1 MSLTPELVAKLEREG
16 VSKAVIEQ
24 LNEKL
29 ASYGKISEDKMEKIV
44 DRVIKSYKRALVEPG
59 ENVGV
64 VAAQSVGE
72 PGTQMTLRTFHFVGV
87 KELNVTLGLPRLIEI
102 FDARSK
108 PTTPTMIIPIDKKYS
123 KDRDKAFEIAIKLE
137 ELLVD
142 DVVDSSTIDMVNDR
156 IIFELN
162 PNLLRNRGIS
172 LEELKEILESRIK
185 SIEVKIT
192 GSLKKKDE
200 PIYMEVSS
208 KRELN
213 IQQLNKLKER
223 ILKVRLKG
231 IPKIRRTVIRKVE
244 LGNGDYEYVIAT
256 EGSNLK
262 EVMKVEGI
270 DRRRVYTNDIFEVYR
285 LLGVEAAREV
295 IIREAIRVLEDQ
307 GLDVNIRHVMLIAD
321 AMTRTGRIKQIGRHG
336 IVGDKSSVLA
346 KAAFELTT
354 KHLYD
359 AAARSAVDNL
369 LGNAENIIAGQ
380 PIRSGTGHVKV
391 YLDLLKLLGESEDG
405 GST

>member
-1 MSLTPELVAKLEREG
+1 MSLSPKLISKLENAG
-16 VSKAVIEQ
+16 VSKVIIEK

-29 ASYGKISEDKMEKIV
+29 SSYGKISEDKIEEIV
-44 DRVIKSYKRALVEPG
+44 DKVIRSYKRALVEPG

-108 PTTPTMIIPIDKKYS
+108 PTTPTMIIPLEKKYS
-123 KDRDKAFEIAIKLE
+123 KDRDKALEIAIKLE

-142 DVVDSSTIDMVNDR
+142 DIVETSTIDIVNDR
-156 IIFELN
+156 LLFELN
-162 PNLLRNRGIS
+162 VNLLKTRGLS
-172 LEELKEILESRIK
+172 LEELKKIIESKIK
-185 SIEVKIT
+185 SVQVKIS
-192 GSLKKKDE
+192 GSIKKNE
-200 PIYMEVSS
+200 PIIMEVTS

-231 IPKIRRTVIRKVE
+231 IPKIRRTVIRKIE

-262 EVMKVEGI
+262 DVLNVEGI
-270 DRRRVYTNDIFEVYR
+270 DKKRVYTNDIFEVYSI
-285 LLGVEAAREV
+285 LGIEAAREV
-295 IIREAIRVLEDQ
+295 IIREAMRVLEDQ

-336 IVGDKSSVLA
+336 IVGDKSSTLA
-346 KAAFELTT
+346 RAAFELTT

-359 AAARSAVDNL
+359 AAARAAIDYL
-369 LGNAENIIAGQ
+369 QGNAENIIAGQ
-380 PIRSGTGHVKV
+380 PVRSGTGHVKV
-391 YLDLLKLLGESEDG
+391 YLDLMKLIGESDADR
-405 GST
+405 SS

>member
-1 MSLTPELVAKLEREG
+1 MNLTEELKEKLRNSGVSEYVINKLEEKLKEYKSI
-16 VSKAVIEQ
+16 SKSKLEKIIDKVIE
-24 LNEKL
+24 
-29 ASYGKISEDKMEKIV
+29 
-44 DRVIKSYKRALVEPG
+44 SYKRALVEPG

-108 PTTPTMIIPIDKKYS
+108 PTTPIMIIPLEKKFS
-123 KDRDKAFEIAIKLE
+123 KDKEMAYKLAIQLE

-142 DVVDSSTIDMVNDR
+142 DVVEDSELDLVNME
-156 IIFELN
+156 ITFHLN
-162 PNLLRNRGIS
+162 LKLLENRGVSIKE
-172 LEELKEILESRIK
+172 LEEAITSKIK
-185 SIEVKIT
+185 GIKTEYS
-192 GSLKKKDE
+192 KKK
-200 PIYMEVSS
+200 PSVIKVIPQ
-208 KRELN
+208 KTLN
-213 IQQLNKLKER
+213 VQQLSKLRDR

-231 IPKIRRTVIRKVE
+231 IPKIKRTVIRKVE
-244 LGNGDYEYVIAT
+244 TKDGDFEYVIAA

-262 EVMKVEGI
+262 DVLKVDGI
-270 DRRRVYTNDIFEVYR
+270 DKRRVYSNDIFEVYNV
-285 LLGVEAAREV
+285 LGIEAARNV
-295 IIREAIRVLEDQ
+295 IIREAMRVLEDQ

-359 AAARSAVDNL
+359 GAARAAVDYL
-369 LGNAENIIAGQ
+369 YGNAESIIVGQ
-380 PIRSGTGHVKV
+380 PIRSGTGHIKV
-391 YLDLLKLLGESEDG
+391 YLDLFQLMNTS
-405 GST
+405 

>member
-1 MSLTPELVAKLEREG
+1 MNLPSYLVEKLNKSG
-16 VSKAVIEQ
+16 VSKSVMLALE
-24 LNEKL
+24 EKL
-29 ASYGKISEDKMEKIV
+29 SKYGKISEKKLEEIV
-44 DRVIKSYKRALVEPG
+44 DKVVENYRRALVEPG

-108 PTTPTMIIPIDKKYS
+108 PTTPTMIIPLEKKYA
-123 KDRDKAFEIAIKLE
+123 KDREKAYEIAIKLE
-137 ELLVD
+137 ELLVED
-142 DVVDSSTIDMVNDR
+142 IVEVSSIDLVNNE

-162 PNLLRNRGIS
+162 ANLLKSRNINTD
-172 LEELKEILESRIK
+172 ELKEIISSKVK
-185 SIEVKIT
+185 SIEVKIS
-192 GSLKKKDE
+192 GGKKGAPLIMQIK
-200 PIYMEVSS
+200 S
-208 KRELN
+208 KRELT
-213 IQQLNKLKER
+213 IQQLNKLKDR
-223 ILKVRLKG
+223 ILKVRIKG
-231 IPKIRRTVIRKVE
+231 VPKIRRTVIRKVD

-262 EVMKVEGI
+262 DILSIEGI
-270 DRRRVYTNDIFEVYR
+270 DKRRVYTNDIFEVYSI
-285 LLGVEAAREV
+285 LGIEAAREV
-295 IIREAIRVLEDQ
+295 IIREAMRVLEDQ

-336 IVGDKSSVLA
+336 IVGDKASVLA

-359 AAARSAVDNL
+359 AAARAAVDHI
-369 LGNAENIIAGQ
+369 LGNAESIITGQ
-380 PIRSGTGHVKV
+380 PIRSGTGHIKV
-391 YLDLLKLLGESEDG
+391 YLDLWKLLGKSENG
-405 GST
+405 GSS